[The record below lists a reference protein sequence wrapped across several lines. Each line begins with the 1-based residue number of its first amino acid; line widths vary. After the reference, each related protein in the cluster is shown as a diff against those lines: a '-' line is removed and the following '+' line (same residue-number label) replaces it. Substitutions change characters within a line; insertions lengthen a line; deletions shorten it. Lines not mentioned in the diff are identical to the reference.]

1 MSPFAAGK
9 ELFTG
14 PEQSGPFLLP
24 TTGCRSER
32 PLTQGSFCS
41 CPAAALPDRSDKRE
55 ASSLPE
61 RTGHLKRGL
70 KAEGKQTSPSR
81 RKKGKWDDPPRPSLQ
96 TTLPTAPPHPVRYSI
111 GHGGRD
117 RSWGEGEVG
126 SDLACHE

>member
-81 RKKGKWDDPPRPSLQ
+81 RKKGKWDDPAAP
-96 TTLPTAPPHPVRYSI
+96 LPPNHPPHGTPPPGKVLYWTWRE
-111 GHGGRD
+111 GPLLGG
-117 RSWGEGEVG
+117 G
-126 SDLACHE
+126 